1 MTKKKE
7 TSIFDSFIE
16 FGQKKVNAVI
26 EEYIQEK
33 ITKKLVRIG
42 EVSIAFFFGLIFVI
56 VGTAQF
62 IAYQLSFLENGL
74 NYIVLGSILL
84 IVAYFLS

>member
-1 MTKKKE
+1 MAKKKE
-7 TSIFDSFIE
+7 SSFLDSIFD

-33 ITKKLVRIG
+33 ITKQLVRIG
-42 EVSIAFFFGLIFVI
+42 EVSIAFFFGVTFVI

-62 IAYQLSFLENGL
+62 IAHQLSFLENGL

-84 IVAYFLS
+84 LVAYFLS